1 MIPETPAF
9 YKLAV
14 VEIAKVRGEANRRK
28 AQVDR
33 ECDEAV
39 ATISGIIYRQRDNC
53 PHDGII
59 LYKESTSGRPHDP
72 DIYVCSLCTATLHRP
87 PISAELVPVS
97 QEGLMKFFCK

>member
-1 MIPETPAF
+1 MIPETPLF

-14 VEIAKVRGEANRRK
+14 VEIAKTREEANK
-28 AQVDR
+28 LKSLIDK

-39 ATISGIIYRQRDNC
+39 SILSGIISRKREAC

-59 LYKESTSGRPHDP
+59 LYKESLSGRPHDP
-72 DIYVCSLCTATLHRP
+72 DIFVCSLCTATLQHP
-87 PISAELVPVS
+87 PFSAEFVPVS